1 MNNLRLYESTYEH
14 TATCKGRKM
23 QSSVRPNRRP
33 GSCWIRLVLP
43 GCNKE
48 RCDLWEIDG
57 ITVINGIGQPSCPFG
72 EWKRVRGELGLP
84 AIQT

>member
-1 MNNLRLYESTYEH
+1 MSL
-14 TATCKGRKM
+14 TCADLGTHRYMYGPKNAILCLAL
-23 QSSVRPNRRP
+23 SPP

-43 GCNKE
+43 GSNKE

-57 ITVINGIGQPSCPFG
+57 ITVINGVGRPSGTFG